1 MNFFNSDKF
10 TKEYNHERNIE
21 VSEADLLSIDK
32 LNDDQ
37 MRAFKIITEKI
48 YSSSSGTY
56 FIDGPGGSGIT
67 FLYRAL
73 LADVRS
79 RGYIALAVATSGVA
93 AALLPG
99 GRTAHSRFKI
109 PIDIDGKTKCKIS
122 KHTTL
127 VKLLLSAKLI
137 IWDEISMARRQ
148 IIEALDDILQDLID
162 CDNPFGGKVVV
173 FGGDYRQIAPVVV
186 GGEKGD
192 TIDASFASSSLS
204 RSVHRL
210 FLRENMRAKD
220 DPMFT
225 EFLMRVGNGTET
237 HVLDDRIEIPN
248 NMILPFVES
257 HKSLNV
263 LIELVFPCLDLF
275 LTNPSLVINRSIL
288 APKNDCIDE
297 INEILIDEFPGE
309 MKRFVSLDKTRDPS
323 QQGQYEDFLNS
334 ITISGLPPHIL
345 TLKVG
350 CPIMLLRNINPIEG
364 LCNGTRLICRGLG
377 EKVIHA
383 EIATGHFK
391 GKQTFIPR
399 IPLESPDKRHCP
411 IPFTRTQF
419 PVKPCF
425 AMTVNKAQGQT
436 LDFVGVY
443 LREPVFSHGQLYV
456 ALSRAKTGN
465 SVKVLIQPPTVED
478 KVVTFT
484 RNIVYKEILYL
495 ANQE

>member
-1 MNFFNSDKF
+1 MNLFDSDKF
-10 TKEYNHERNIE
+10 TKEYNHERKIE
-21 VSEADLLSIDK
+21 VSEADLLSIEK

-37 MRAFKIITEKI
+37 RHAFNIITEKI

-56 FIDGPGGSGIT
+56 FIDGPGGSGKT

-99 GRTAHSRFKI
+99 
-109 PIDIDGKTKCKIS
+109 
-122 KHTTL
+122 
-127 VKLLLSAKLI
+127 
-137 IWDEISMARRQ
+137 
-148 IIEALDDILQDLID
+148 
-162 CDNPFGGKVVV
+162 VVV

-186 GGEKGD
+186 GGKKED
-192 TIDASFASSSLS
+192 TIDASFASSLLS
-204 RSVHRL
+204 RNFNKLS
-210 FLRENMRAKD
+210 LRENMRAKD

-257 HKSLNV
+257 HKSLCD
-263 LIELVFPCLDLF
+263 LIDLVFPCLDLF
-275 LTNPSLVINRSIL
+275 LTNPLLVINRSIL
-288 APKNDCIDE
+288 APKNDCVDE
-297 INEILIDEFPGE
+297 INEILIDKFPGE
-309 MKRFVSLDKTRDPS
+309 LKHFVSLDKTRDPS
-323 QQGQYEDFLNS
+323 LQGQYEDFLNS

-391 GKQTFIPR
+391 GKQTFIPK
-399 IPLESPDKRHCP
+399 IPLESPDKRQCP

-419 PVKPCF
+419 PVKACF
-425 AMTVNKAQGQT
+425 AMTINKAQGQT

-443 LREPVFSHGQLYV
+443 LREPVFSHCQLYV

-465 SVKVLIQPPTVED
+465 SVKVLIQPPTIED
-478 KVVTFT
+478 KVVTFI
-484 RNIVYKEILYL
+484 RNVVYKEILYL